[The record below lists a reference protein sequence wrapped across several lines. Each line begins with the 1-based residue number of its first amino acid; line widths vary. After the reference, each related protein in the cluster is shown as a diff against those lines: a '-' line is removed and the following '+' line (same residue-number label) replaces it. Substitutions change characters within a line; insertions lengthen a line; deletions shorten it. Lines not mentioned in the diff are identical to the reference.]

1 MTPQDLATDAKQ
13 RRTMEASFRRASERY
28 ENSPDGM
35 RDKAKGLRDRAR
47 DMSNPGD
54 RTLML
59 RLASGFEARA
69 EALDKQ
75 PRGIAGTAKRQTP
88 AAEGQGGD
96 HPSCFTASV

>member
-13 RRTMEASFRRASERY
+13 RRTMDASFRRASERH

-54 RTLML
+54 RASML

-69 EALDKQ
+69 DALDKQ
-75 PRGIAGTAKRQTP
+75 IKARIA
-88 AAEGQGGD
+88 
-96 HPSCFTASV
+96 